1 MSPPTDNNANVHIAA
16 ATRLFGDNN
25 NKQNNKL
32 RTQQHELKIDI

>member
-25 NKQNNKL
+25 NKL